1 MSYWQCSLYC
11 RSCSVSWCPISQLFF
26 WKPEP
31 FVFCTQVKIR
41 DGDISRS
48 VYSFVGG
55 LVGMDPQV
63 GQTLNGLSL
72 IRGCTLCLCISSHG
86 YFVPLLRRSKVSTLW
101 SSFFLSFM
109 LSMNCILGILGFVAN
124 IHVSVNAYHVSS
136 FVIGLPHS
144 EYFLVLS
151 SCPKISWSRS
161 LYLRS
166 TLNKTPKAY
175 ALTSRVDKWHLIKLQ
190 SFCKA
195 KDTVNQTK
203 QQPSDWEK
211 IFTHLH
217 PIEG

>member
-1 MSYWQCSLYC
+1 MMSHFSIIFLKTWAICILYPGEDQGWWHLQKCVLFCWWFSWDGSPGGADSEWPFLNSWLHTLSLYLLP
-11 RSCSVSWCPISQLFF
+11 W
-26 WKPEP
+26 
-31 FVFCTQVKIR
+31 VFC
-41 DGDISRS
+41 
-48 VYSFVGG
+48 
-55 LVGMDPQV
+55 
-63 GQTLNGLSL
+63 
-72 IRGCTLCLCISSHG
+72 
-86 YFVPLLRRSKVSTLW
+86 PLLRRSKVSTLW
-101 SSFFLSFM
+101 SSFFLNFM